1 MLQIIKSLI
10 ITLEKIE
17 VRGKDN
23 LDMLLGCIQTLE
35 KLLETIKEAQE
46 KEVAGNDAE
55 NQQGENV

>member
-10 ITLEKIE
+10 ITLEKVE

-35 KLLETIKEAQE
+35 KLLETIKDAQE
-46 KEVAGNDAE
+46 REVAGNDTE
-55 NQQGENV
+55 NQQEENV

>member
-17 VRGKDN
+17 VRGEEN
-23 LDMLLGCIQTLE
+23 LDMLLGCIQTLK

>member
-35 KLLETIKEAQE
+35 KLMETIKEAQE
-46 KEVAGNDAE
+46 REVAGNDTE
-55 NQQGENV
+55 NQQEENV

>member
-10 ITLEKIE
+10 ITLEKAE

-35 KLLETIKEAQE
+35 KLLETIKDAQE
-46 KEVAGNDAE
+46 REVAGNDTE
-55 NQQGENV
+55 NKQEENV